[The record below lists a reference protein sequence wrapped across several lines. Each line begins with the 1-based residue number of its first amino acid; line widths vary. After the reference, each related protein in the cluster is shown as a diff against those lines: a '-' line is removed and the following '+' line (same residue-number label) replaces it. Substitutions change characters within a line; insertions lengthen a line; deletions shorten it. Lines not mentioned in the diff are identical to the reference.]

1 MGRIK
6 KNYNKSKITKLKEL
20 ISELESELIQ
30 ILNRMGQTKGG
41 DVSLDGN
48 LDLNVSVDGGGTV
61 ALIVVSVLAAV
72 VVILLIVFFSCKRG
86 CKCCDNLCCKGR
98 CHTTEAEK
106 AVIEQNKKLQ
116 DDLRKMNHNLQT
128 LQLQMA
134 GQNNYNKMAYNGAQP
149 GPIMNQPLSANQIQ
163 HQVNA
168 QRHRKPNLLSI
179 ENNPST
185 AASLPSHSPK
195 LGHKSYHSNQQRNHR
210 CQKMSAINQQR
221 HHQTNARYPD
231 RVDSPIVSSNP
242 TQSTP
247 TGYDPRYIDV

>member
-1 MGRIK
+1 MLTNQSLTARLGSQVFDHHFE
-6 KNYNKSKITKLKEL
+6 NPL
-20 ISELESELIQ
+20 
-30 ILNRMGQTKGG
+30 KGG

-128 LQLQMA
+128 LQ
-134 GQNNYNKMAYNGAQP
+134 
-149 GPIMNQPLSANQIQ
+149 
-163 HQVNA
+163 V
-168 QRHRKPNLLSI
+168 
-179 ENNPST
+179 
-185 AASLPSHSPK
+185 
-195 LGHKSYHSNQQRNHR
+195 
-210 CQKMSAINQQR
+210 
-221 HHQTNARYPD
+221 
-231 RVDSPIVSSNP
+231 VF
-242 TQSTP
+242 
-247 TGYDPRYIDV
+247 